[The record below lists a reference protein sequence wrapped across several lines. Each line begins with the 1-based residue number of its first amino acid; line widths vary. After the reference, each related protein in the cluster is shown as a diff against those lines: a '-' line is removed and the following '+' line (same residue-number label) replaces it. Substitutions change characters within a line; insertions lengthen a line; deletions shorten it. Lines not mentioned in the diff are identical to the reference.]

1 MSVRNKIDP
10 RASRVASSTGWGR
23 ILRNALER
31 FVAADGTTH
40 VRALA
45 YESAFIIL
53 SGYIGIIGLA
63 NVLEADV
70 LRGVVQE
77 LGRTISP
84 GPAGRLLAE
93 AAEQGAR
100 SGGTVAVVGLAAALG
115 SGTLAMAQ
123 VERSANRLAGSN
135 QDRPIVRRYVVACA
149 LAATVG
155 VLFLVGALIL
165 GAGRALPSGLGWT
178 DEFARVWAFARW
190 PVGVAIVALAVTL
203 LYRFAPRASL
213 GPRSAVVG
221 GSVVA
226 VSLWVAFTGLLSL
239 YFSFRSSVP
248 YGPLLSIIALLV
260 WSMLSSLALH
270 LGIAT
275 ACTLSGVGGRGRGRP
290 ASRRLPPNAKRERK
304 FSRIAPS
311 PPPQRRFPEMPR

>member
-1 MSVRNKIDP
+1 MTTLRTTMDP
-10 RASRVASSTGWGR
+10 RASGVVSSTGWRPVLGD
-23 ILRNALER
+23 ALER
-31 FVAADGTTH
+31 FVTADGTTH

-53 SGYIGIIGLA
+53 SGFIGIVGLA
-63 NVLEADV
+63 NVVDAEV

-77 LGRTISP
+77 LGRTVSP
-84 GPAGRLLAE
+84 GPTGRLLAQ
-93 AAEQGAR
+93 AAEQGAQ
-100 SGGTVAVVGLAAALG
+100 GGGIAALFGLGAALG

-135 QDRPIVRRYVVACA
+135 EDRPIVRRYVVACA

-155 VLFLVGALIL
+155 VLLLLGALIL

-178 DEFARVWAFARW
+178 EEFLSVWAVVRW

-203 LYRFAPRASL
+203 LYRFAPRQRL

-226 VSLWVAFTGLLSL
+226 VTLWVIFTGLLSL
-239 YFSFRSSVP
+239 YFSFRSSSP
-248 YGPLLSIIALLV
+248 YGSLVSIIALLV

-275 ACTLSGVGGRGRGRP
+275 ACTLSGARRP
-290 ASRRLPPNAKRERK
+290 RTRSTG
-304 FSRIAPS
+304 
-311 PPPQRRFPEMPR
+311 

>member
-1 MSVRNKIDP
+1 MTTSVRNEVRT
-10 RASRVASSTGWGR
+10 RASSVISSTGWGR
-23 ILRNALER
+23 ILRNALGR
-31 FVAADGTTH
+31 FITADGTTH

-53 SGYIGIIGLA
+53 SGYIGIVGLA
-63 NVLEADV
+63 SVLDADV

-84 GPAGRLLAE
+84 GPAERLLVE
-93 AAEQGAR
+93 AAEQGAQ
-100 SGGTVAVVGLAAALG
+100 SGAGAAIVGLAAALG

-135 QDRPIVRRYVVACA
+135 EDRPIVRRYAVACV

-155 VLFLVGALIL
+155 VLFLLGALIL
-165 GAGRALPSGLGWT
+165 GAGSALPTGLGWT
-178 DEFARVWAFARW
+178 DEFVRVWAFVRW

-203 LYRFAPRASL
+203 LYRFAPRTRL
-213 GPRSAVVG
+213 GPRRAVVG

-226 VSLWVAFTGLLSL
+226 VILWVIFTGLLSL
-239 YFSFRSSVP
+239 YFSFRSSSP

-270 LGIAT
+270 LGLAT
-275 ACTLSGVGGRGRGRP
+275 ACALSGARRPRKGSRG
-290 ASRRLPPNAKRERK
+290 
-304 FSRIAPS
+304 
-311 PPPQRRFPEMPR
+311 